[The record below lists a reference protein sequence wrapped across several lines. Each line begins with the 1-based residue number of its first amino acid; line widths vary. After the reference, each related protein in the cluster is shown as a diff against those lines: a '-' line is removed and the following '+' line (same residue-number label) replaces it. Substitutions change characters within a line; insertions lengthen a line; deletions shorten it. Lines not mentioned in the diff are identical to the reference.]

1 MGNKK
6 YKGIVLAGGSG
17 TRLHPIT
24 KAVSKQLLPIYDK
37 PMIYYPLSVLMLAD
51 IQDILIISTPDDLPH
66 FKALFGDGSTFGL
79 NIEYAEQP
87 SPDGIAQALIIAEDF
102 IGEDNVCLILGD
114 NVFYGQHFTGKL
126 LHATSKD
133 TGATVFGYRVTDPG
147 RFGVVEFD
155 KEGNVLSIEEK
166 PEKPKSNNAVTGLYF
181 YDNRVINMAKSLTP
195 SARNEVEITDLT
207 NMYLALG
214 ELYVERFGRGFA
226 WFDTG
231 THYSLLKAAM
241 FVQTIEHNQGLKV
254 ACLEEIAFSK
264 GWITRG
270 QLEEQACLLQKTEYG
285 QYLYGLLREEF

>member
-1 MGNKK
+1 MN
-6 YKGIVLAGGSG
+6 
-17 TRLHPIT
+17 
-24 KAVSKQLLPIYDK
+24 
-37 PMIYYPLSVLMLAD
+37 
-51 IQDILIISTPDDLPH
+51 
-66 FKALFGDGSTFGL
+66 
-79 NIEYAEQP
+79 
-87 SPDGIAQALIIAEDF
+87 
-102 IGEDNVCLILGD
+102 
-114 NVFYGQHFTGKL
+114 
-126 LHATSKD
+126 ATSKD
-133 TGATVFGYRVTDPG
+133 IGATVFGYRVTDPG

-181 YDNRVINMAKSLTP
+181 YDNRVVNMAKSLTP
-195 SARNEVEITDLT
+195 SARNEVEITDIT

>member
-1 MGNKK
+1 MGNNK

-37 PMIYYPLSVLMLAD
+37 PMIYYPLSVLMLAN
-51 IQDILIISTPDDLPH
+51 IQQILIISTPEDLPH
-66 FKALFGDGSTFGL
+66 FKDLFGDGSIFGL

-87 SPDGIAQALIIAEDF
+87 KPEGIAQAFIIAEDF

-126 LHATSKD
+126 LNATAK
-133 TGATVFGYRVTDPG
+133 THGATVFGYQVTDPG

-155 KEGNVLSIEEK
+155 KEGNAISIEEK
-166 PEKPKSNNAVTGLYF
+166 PENPKSNNAVTGLYF
-181 YDNRVINMAKSLTP
+181 YDNNVIEIAKTLTP
-195 SARNEVEITDLT
+195 SARNELEITDITNIYLT
-207 NMYLALG
+207 AGQLS
-214 ELYVERFGRGFA
+214 VERFGRGFA

-231 THYSLLKAAM
+231 THYSLLKASM

-254 ACLEEIAFSK
+254 ACLEEIAFAQ
-264 GWITRG
+264 GWITRE
-270 QLEEQACLLQKTEYG
+270 QLEAQAEQLQKTEYG
-285 QYLYGLLREEF
+285 QYLYGLLKEEL